1 MALKIILIHGLN
13 NNVDCFIPLR
23 DQFRSMGY
31 TTEILCLPGHGDN
44 NRDEAR
50 NFETALES
58 FEQDITKLIE
68 APYVVIA
75 FSQGALYLQ
84 LWLEQNNRPLPLAQ
98 VLLAPALYIRHF
110 GKLDKIMAGLPAFTF
125 ILSQMPRKLRRY
137 YYLHVWEYRTLFN
150 KAKMFQK
157 LNTPMRVPTLILI
170 DPKDEVVDAQKL
182 KSELDSRNSGAEV
195 VYYMREYLKGR
206 RPGKYHIL
214 FHPDFFTK
222 DDWAVFVSKI
232 GEFIKRFSSEA

>member
-1 MALKIILIHGLN
+1 MPLKIILIHGLN
-13 NNVDCFIPLR
+13 NNLECFFPLR
-23 DQFRSMGY
+23 DQFKNLGY
-31 TTEILCLPGHGDN
+31 SVDLLCLPGHGDN

-50 NFETALES
+50 NFESALEC
-58 FEQDITKLIE
+58 FEQNILELIE
-68 APYVVIA
+68 DPYVVIA

-84 LWLEQNNRPLPLAQ
+84 LWLEKNHLPLPLAQ

-110 GKLDKIMAGLPAFTF
+110 GKLDMIMSGLPAFAF

-150 KAKMFQK
+150 KAKKFQELK
-157 LNTPMRVPTLILI
+157 APMRVPTLVLI

-182 KSELDSRNSGAEV
+182 KSELDGRNSGAEV
-195 VYYMREYLKGR
+195 IYYRRDYLKGR

-214 FHPDFFTK
+214 FHPDYFTK
-222 DDWAVFVSKI
+222 DDWTAFTTNI
-232 GEFIKRFSSEA
+232 NEFIKRFSSGA